1 MGSLHWRV
9 PASPQQRAVLRRAAA
24 CAVCWCCLSQ
34 PPPRPLVP
42 DGLRWLP
49 QPLRGELAA
58 GADPSPACK
67 APVDQLGPVVS
78 HQPGCGSTDCPC
90 AARSRRGASGDLQL
104 RDRCQAAV
112 CCGSRL
118 STALLGPPCA
128 CPTASTAHPARGS
141 SLRCALVC
149 LQCQRRRMALLYL
162 HGTTSACGC
171 LALRCRRA
179 WFSAVCRGQ
188 PPSGGGTPCPAL
200 SGMLLRAEPAP
211 GVLRASCCART
222 SSGCRSG
229 QDRDGSPGQG
239 PGSTRPD
246 LRLRAAPAGGCP
258 DLPLLSSRWVPPQA
272 RYLQG
277 QCLLLLCSPVGA
289 DTQRASCLG
298 LVGSWGGH
306 QEACRARWPQR
317 VWGSSL
323 RAVLP
328 NLRGPGSWDRW

>member
-1 MGSLHWRV
+1 M
-9 PASPQQRAVLRRAAA
+9 
-24 CAVCWCCLSQ
+24 
-34 PPPRPLVP
+34 
-42 DGLRWLP
+42 
-49 QPLRGELAA
+49 
-58 GADPSPACK
+58 
-67 APVDQLGPVVS
+67 QLW
-78 HQPGCGSTDCPC
+78 
-90 AARSRRGASGDLQL
+90 
-104 RDRCQAAV
+104 DRCQAAV

-289 DTQRASCLG
+289 DTQQSLLPGAGGELGRASGSLRSSLAPACLG
-298 LVGSWGGH
+298 
-306 QEACRARWPQR
+306 QQP
-317 VWGSSL
+317 
-323 RAVLP
+323 
-328 NLRGPGSWDRW
+328 